1 MSTVPMLEVAP
12 AAVAGQQHYA
22 DGPFPAVVVNRSTDA
37 TLEAALDWVQSNR
50 AHYIAESEKHG
61 AVLFRGFPVRT
72 DQDLDRFIAAF
83 DLPNFPYEDSLSNA
97 VRVNRTPRVFTANEA
112 PPDVT
117 IFLHHE
123 MAQTPIYPSKLFF
136 FCEKAAETGGAT
148 PLCRSDVLW
157 ERLAAKCPQFAK
169 DCVEKGLKYS
179 NVMPG
184 ANDLASGMGRSWQ
197 STLKSET
204 REAAEERLRKIG
216 YSWTW
221 LDDGCLRATTPVL
234 QAVHDLPD
242 GRRSFFNQLIAAY
255 RGWKDAR
262 NDPSK
267 SITFGDGT
275 PLDHE
280 AVMTA
285 CAIADEL
292 SFDVPWQAGDVALV
306 DNFVAMHGRRTF
318 TGTRK
323 VLASLVANTKS

>member
-1 MSTVPMLEVAP
+1 MSTVPMLDVSP
-12 AAVAGQQHYA
+12 AVVAGQQHYA
-22 DGPFPAVVVNRSTDA
+22 DGPFPSVVVNRSADA
-37 TLEAALDWVQSNR
+37 TLEAALDWAQANR
-50 AHYIAESEKHG
+50 ARYVAEAEKCG
-61 AVLFRGFPVRT
+61 TVLFRGFPLKT
-72 DQDLDRFIAAF
+72 DLDFDRFITAF
-83 DLPNFPYEDSLSNA
+83 GLPNFAYEDSLSNA

-112 PPDVT
+112 PPNVT

-123 MAQTPIYPSKLFF
+123 MAQTPLYPSKLFF
-136 FCEKAAETGGAT
+136 FCEQAAETGGAT

-157 ERLAAKCPQFAK
+157 ERLAAKCPRFAK

-184 ANDLASGMGRSWQ
+184 ENDFASGMGRSWQ
-197 STLKSET
+197 STLKAQT
-204 REAAEERLRKIG
+204 REAAEQRLRQIG

-221 LDDGCLRATTPVL
+221 LDDGCLRAVTPVL
-234 QAVHDLPD
+234 QAVYDLPD

-267 SITFGDGT
+267 SITFGDGM
-275 PLDHE
+275 PLDHD

-292 SFDVPWQAGDVALV
+292 SFDVPWQNGDVALV